1 MTGPLMLIAL
11 FAVGAAL
18 GWWLKK
24 RTAATRKRVLQIALL
39 LALGVPAAVWVFA
52 ALTDNET
59 LGLLAG
65 FSLMGITAVAVPLAL
80 GVLVGRKFL
89 P

>member
-1 MTGPLMLIAL
+1 MLIVL
-11 FAVGAAL
+11 FATGAAL
-18 GWWLKK
+18 GWWLKR

-39 LALGVPAAVWVFA
+39 LALGVPVAVWVFA
-52 ALTDNET
+52 ALAGNET

-65 FSLMGITAVAVPLAL
+65 FSLMGITALAVPLAL

>member
-11 FAVGAAL
+11 FALGAAL
-18 GWWLKK
+18 GWWLKR

-39 LALGVPAAVWVFA
+39 SHAA
-52 ALTDNET
+52 
-59 LGLLAG
+59 
-65 FSLMGITAVAVPLAL
+65 
-80 GVLVGRKFL
+80 GRKFL